1 MRYVWKFDVGAGMTP
16 VIREIPVRVD
26 MGAAERTICALAAD
40 AFSRWCNGMKV
51 GVLTNL
57 NSRKNLSGGAVFE
70 SAGIGDDCLVCRT
83 RDITE
88 IRPALERFVDNGCEY
103 WVADG
108 GDGTLHWMLNEGREV
123 LRCKGLWRDCGS
135 YPRIIPSNGGTIDFV
150 ARTVGI
156 KGRTDQVVQR
166 LVDGLHADEK
176 IDTVRL
182 DTIEVRGHVPGD
194 PDDHWSFER
203 TGFAIALGGI
213 GQKFFSK
220 YYERPNRNPLDII
233 DISAR
238 ASVGYLASLLPEKLL
253 PDAASGIKDFG
264 RFILSGTHADV
275 VADGRAFDYGVYQGL
290 HASSVEIDFGT
301 MKLFEY
307 ARDPGKMHIVV
318 GDLPLIECA
327 WKWTWYVAGKPI
339 PGKRWHEFAG
349 ASLDVRATGDQ
360 LLDPVIDGEMFFGF
374 DRVGVRIGPAVDFA
388 LVPVRR

>member
-1 MRYVWKFDVGAGMTP
+1 
-16 VIREIPVRVD
+16 
-26 MGAAERTICALAAD
+26 
-40 AFSRWCNGMKV
+40 MKV

-57 NSRKNLSGGAVFE
+57 NSRKNLSGGCCFDA
-70 SAGIGDDCLVCRT
+70 AGISEDCVVCRT
-83 RDITE
+83 RDISE
-88 IRPALERFVDNGCEY
+88 IRPALEEFVDMGCEY

-123 LRCKGLWRDCGS
+123 LRRKGLWKEPGS
-135 YPRIIPSNGGTIDFV
+135 YPRIVPSNGGTIDFV

-156 KGRTDQVVQR
+156 KGRTDKVVKR
-166 LVDGLHADEK
+166 LIDGLHAAEK
-176 IDTVRL
+176 FESVEL
-182 DTIEVRGHVPGD
+182 DTIVIRGHRPGD
-194 PDDHWSFER
+194 PDGEWSFER
-203 TGFAIALGGI
+203 NGFAIALGGI

-238 ASVGYLASLLPEKLL
+238 ASVGYLASLLPDKLL
-253 PDAASGIKDFG
+253 PEAASEIKDFG
-264 RFILSGTHADV
+264 HFILSGTQADV
-275 VADGRAFDYGVYQGL
+275 VADGRRFDYGVYQGL

-339 PGKRWHEFAG
+339 PGKHWHEFAG
-349 ASLDVRATGDQ
+349 TTLDVVATGDQ
-360 LLDPVIDGEMFFGF
+360 LLDPVIDGEMYFGF
-374 DRVGVRIGPAVDFA
+374 DKVGVHLGPRVTFPIISARD
-388 LVPVRR
+388 